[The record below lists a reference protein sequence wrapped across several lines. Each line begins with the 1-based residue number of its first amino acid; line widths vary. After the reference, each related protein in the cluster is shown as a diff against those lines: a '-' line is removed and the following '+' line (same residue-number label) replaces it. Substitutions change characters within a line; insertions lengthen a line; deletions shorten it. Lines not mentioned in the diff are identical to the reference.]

1 MKIHPDYYDFVKA
14 LNECKVD
21 YVIVGAYSL
30 AFHGFPRATGD
41 IDFWIRRDRKN
52 AERMLNALT
61 VFGFGELDIVADDVL
76 SGKVIQLGFPPVRI
90 DIISKLTGLT
100 PDEIWKSRE
109 KGYFGDQTVS
119 YIGKSA
125 FIKNKRALARH
136 KDLADL
142 ELLGEKI

>member
-1 MKIHPDYYDFVKA
+1 MKIHPDYHDFVKA

-41 IDFWIRRDRKN
+41 IDFWIRPDRKN

-61 VFGFGELDIVADDVL
+61 MFGFGELDIVADDVL

-90 DIISKLTGLT
+90 DIISKLTGLK

>member
-52 AERMLNALT
+52 AERLLNALT
-61 VFGFGELDIVADDVL
+61 VFGFGELDIVAEDVL

-109 KGYFGDQTVS
+109 KGHFGDQTVS